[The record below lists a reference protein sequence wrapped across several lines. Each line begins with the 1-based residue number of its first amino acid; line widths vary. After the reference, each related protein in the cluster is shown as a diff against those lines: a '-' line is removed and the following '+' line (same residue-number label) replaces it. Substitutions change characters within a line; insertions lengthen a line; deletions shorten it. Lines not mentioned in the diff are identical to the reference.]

1 MLNIC
6 SGNFEE
12 DIMNILDNEISDFE
26 SLKES
31 DNVLDAFTGWI
42 YLVGLKYAR
51 DLIKNYIE
59 MHKEYNEIR
68 EEIYKETGL

>member
-6 SGNFEE
+6 NGNFEE
-12 DIMNILDNEISDFE
+12 DIINILDYEISEFE
-26 SLKES
+26 VLKES
-31 DNVLDAFTGWI
+31 NDVLDVFTGWI
-42 YLVGLKYAR
+42 YLVGLKRAR

>member
-12 DIMNILDNEISDFE
+12 DIINILDYEISEFE

-42 YLVGLKYAR
+42 YLVGLKRAR
-51 DLIKNYIE
+51 DLIESY
-59 MHKEYNEIR
+59 MVFMKENNE
-68 EEIYKETGL
+68 

>member
-12 DIMNILDNEISDFE
+12 DIINILDDEISGFE
-26 SLKES
+26 DLKES
-31 DNVLDAFTGWI
+31 NDVFDVFTAWI

>member
-12 DIMNILDNEISDFE
+12 DIMNILDKEISEFE

-42 YLVGLKYAR
+42 YLVGLKHAR
-51 DLIKNYIE
+51 DLIESYMVFMEKKNE
-59 MHKEYNEIR
+59 
-68 EEIYKETGL
+68 